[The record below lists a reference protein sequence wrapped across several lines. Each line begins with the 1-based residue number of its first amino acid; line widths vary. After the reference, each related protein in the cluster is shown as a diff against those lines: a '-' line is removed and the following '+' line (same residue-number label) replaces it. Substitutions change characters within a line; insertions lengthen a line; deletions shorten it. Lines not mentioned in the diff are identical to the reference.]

1 MRSTNHILELM
12 DDQVA
17 QDRKAERI
25 ELESFRKNY
34 QQTNLRRDFDLYDPN
49 ALKKDFPA
57 RVNDSDQRC
66 GISGMQRFEGEDAAV
81 KKRLQL
87 QKEQMKTWTLEQMHQ
102 KEVNAL
108 EELNEKKRY
117 EEFQRNIVIRWM
129 HFTLQSI
136 MLEKNNQNMIGIII
150 YSWYGS
156 KI

>member
-117 EEFQRNIVIRWM
+117 EEFQRNISDKMDALHIAVHNARKE
-129 HFTLQSI
+129 QSEYDRDYN
-136 MLEKNNQNMIGIII
+136 LFLVRL
-150 YSWYGS
+150 
-156 KI
+156 